1 MIRLPNT
8 GTYSLELVTAQ
19 NGAQVVVCYSDAT
32 STAYTGGT
40 QTTAITSATTT
51 TICATPAASTVRDV
65 DEINIKNTYAGSHT
79 ITVQLDVAAT
89 NVPIITASL
98 LTDESLNYTHGSGW
112 QCKDVN
118 GNTKAT
124 ILGSV
129 MTSAQLAVIITDE
142 TGSGALVFATSPTLV
157 TPTLGAAS
165 ATSIAGAVV
174 ATQAQ
179 QEAASAVDVVVTP
192 GRQQYHPS
200 AAKAWF
206 SWTYSAG
213 TPVIDQSYNVTSLT
227 DTGVGVVV
235 ANLTVAMSTT
245 KFPPFASSSTD
256 QNAYTTA
263 AKNISAGTI
272 RVHLY
277 DTTNAAADG
286 AGAAGGFGDQ

>member
-1 MIRLPNT
+1 MPTYIKTTNFLAKDSLPLNNAAKYVKGSEIDTEFDNMETADTDNMKKSAMGTGVENALLVNVGSAGAFSTAVAASQSDQET
-8 GTYSLELVTAQ
+8 GT
-19 NGAQVVVCYSDAT
+19 
-32 STAYTGGT
+32 ST
-40 QTTAITSATTT
+40 
-51 TICATPAASTVRDV
+51 TVYV
-65 DEINIKNTYAGSHT
+65 S
-79 ITVQLDVAAT
+79 
-89 NVPIITASL
+89 
-98 LTDESLNYTHGSGW
+98 
-112 QCKDVN
+112 
-118 GNTKAT
+118 
-124 ILGSV
+124 
-129 MTSAQLAVIITDE
+129 
-142 TGSGALVFATSPTLV
+142 
-157 TPTLGAAS
+157 
-165 ATSIAGAVV
+165 
-174 ATQAQ
+174 
-179 QEAASAVDVVVTP
+179 P